1 MTAGVPPPPPPPPA
15 VEGVTDESKLF
26 GLIAWLLGIIGAII
40 AIVLKK
46 DDKFVMFHAK
56 QSLTLWIG
64 VIVIDIAVMIL
75 SFVLSLLRLG
85 ILTLLFGWLPALIG
99 LIGLIITII
108 GALKA
113 YGGEW
118 WKAPIIGDI
127 AEKIPL

>member
-15 VEGVTDESKLF
+15 EGEVTDESKLF

-64 VIVIDIAVMIL
+64 VIIIYIAVAIL
-75 SFVLSLLRLG
+75 SFVLSFMRLG
-85 ILTLLFGWLPALIG
+85 ILSLFLWLIQALIG
-99 LIGLIITII
+99 LGALLMLIF